1 MQGMT
6 KKLVHKLVL
15 LGTGGTIS
23 GRSVDPA
30 DNIAYQAGQLGI
42 EDLLATLPQRIRSAF
57 EFVSEQIAQV
67 DSKDMSFAIWRRL
80 AARCIHHLSQADV
93 CGLVI
98 THGTDTLEETAY
110 FLHRVLAGAGA
121 LCKPVVLTGAMRPAS
136 SMSPDGPQNLLDAL
150 LVASAPSAV
159 GVLVV
164 MAGKLYVGAEV
175 QKVHCYRLDAFDATD
190 AGPLGYVEE
199 GAVRLVRPWPQS
211 GAESTTG
218 FGAYA
223 DAMQW
228 PRVEVVMN
236 HAGASG
242 FAVDA
247 LIAHGQMSKE
257 PLSGLVVAGTGNGTL
272 HHELEAALLRAT
284 QRGISVVRS
293 TRCPQGRV
301 LTTGGESL
309 PDSAGLSPVK
319 ARIALM
325 LRLMEERATA

>member
-1 MQGMT
+1 MT
-6 KKLVHKLVL
+6 KESVHKLVL

-23 GRSVDPA
+23 GRSA
-30 DNIAYQAGQLGI
+30 DATNNVAYQAGQVGI
-42 EDLLATLPQRIRSAF
+42 KELAATLPLRTMTAF
-57 EFVSEQIAQV
+57 DLVSEQIAQI
-67 DSKDMSFAIWRRL
+67 DSKDMSFAIWRHL
-80 AARCIHHLSQADV
+80 AARCIHHLSQVDV
-93 CGLVI
+93 RGLVI

-110 FLHRVLAGAGA
+110 FLHRVLARAGG
-121 LCKPVVLTGAMRPAS
+121 LRKPVILTGAMRPAS
-136 SMSPDGPQNLLDAL
+136 SMAPDGPQNLRDAL
-150 LVASAPSAV
+150 VVASTPSAV

-164 MAGKLYVGAEV
+164 MAGKLYAGAEV
-175 QKVHCYRLDAFDATD
+175 QKVHCYRLDAFDASD

-199 GAVRLVRPWPQS
+199 GALRLVRPWPQA
-211 GAESTTG
+211 GAEATARI
-218 FGAYA
+218 GAYA
-223 DAMQW
+223 DAMHW
-228 PRVEVVMN
+228 PRVEIVMN

-247 LIAHGQMSKE
+247 LVAHGQLSDE

-284 QRGISVVRS
+284 QRGILVVRA

-325 LRLMEERATA
+325 LRLMEERATV